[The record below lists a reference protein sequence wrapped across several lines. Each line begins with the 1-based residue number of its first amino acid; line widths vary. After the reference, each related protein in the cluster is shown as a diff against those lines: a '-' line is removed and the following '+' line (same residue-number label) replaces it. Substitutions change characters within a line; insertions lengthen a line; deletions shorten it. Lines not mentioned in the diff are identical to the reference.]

1 MEVAAC
7 QSALAS
13 CYSALEFGGIAV
25 SAASPL
31 AASHPNLP
39 LFAAPSSPPPSV
51 APSSLPSAVK
61 STLPFTALSSLPS
74 AEISTP
80 PPLTPTQSTLQ
91 RIRFHNHG
99 QECSSMFPEHMVF
112 KFCSVLLNGFNW
124 NRLSV
129 VCPVHGDSSGAGGS
143 SGYGHGGHSQ
153 PPASPVAE
161 IEVVAEGPCEGPW
174 LHVMPSNRPQLPSLG
189 VAPEDSWYP
198 VSFPMDFFG
207 GG

>member
-1 MEVAAC
+1 MHCDKRPDQTRPDPNSKRRPLTLFLFSCLLKVFCFFSVLVSHGMEVAAC

-51 APSSLPSAVK
+51 ASSSLPSAVK

-112 KFCSVLLNGFNW
+112 KFCSVLLNGFN
-124 NRLSV
+124 
-129 VCPVHGDSSGAGGS
+129 
-143 SGYGHGGHSQ
+143 
-153 PPASPVAE
+153 
-161 IEVVAEGPCEGPW
+161 
-174 LHVMPSNRPQLPSLG
+174 
-189 VAPEDSWYP
+189 
-198 VSFPMDFFG
+198 
-207 GG
+207 